1 MTQAPA
7 RKVTEVAVGVLI
19 RPDGL
24 VLLADRPPGKPY
36 AGYWEFPGG
45 KIEAGESVAV
55 ALHRELHEELGIA
68 IDTSLPWVTFEH
80 DYPHAYVRLHFE
92 RVYGWEG
99 VPHAREGQHLG
110 FFRPGLD
117 VPAPLLPAAV
127 PALRWLQLP
136 DVLSLDGG
144 ESAIGRILA
153 VEELRGATTRPA
165 GEWVGA
171 FVESRADIERAAA
184 LSCDFAVFG
193 PVQVTAHSK
202 TSVALDWTAVTSVT
216 RAAPLPI
223 FVFGG
228 IDPDD
233 LVIARRHGAHG
244 IAQLVMRA

>member
-99 VPHAREGQHLG
+99 VPHPRECQHLG
-110 FFRPGLD
+110 FFRPGRD

-136 DVLSLDGG
+136 DVLAIDDG
-144 ESAIGRILA
+144 ESALGRILA
-153 VEELRGATTRPA
+153 VEQLRGAKTRPP
-165 GEWVGA
+165 GEWLGA
-171 FVESRADIERAAA
+171 FADSRADIEHAAA
-184 LSCDFAVFG
+184 LSCDFAVIG
-193 PVQVTAHSK
+193 LEHVTTHSK
-202 TSVALDWTAVTSVT
+202 TDTALDWAAVASLTH
-216 RAAPLPI
+216 AAPLPI

-228 IDPDD
+228 IDPGD
-233 LVIARRHGAHG
+233 LAIARRHGAHG
-244 IAQLVMRA
+244 IAQLLTRA